1 MNAKDL
7 PPTDLLYNDDP
18 YAAEC
23 EASVIAASGD
33 DLVLD
38 RTVFYPEGGGQA
50 ADSGTLN
57 GIPVHRLER
66 VTISERSTPEG
77 IPIPLDSTVVHTV
90 PDHGLV
96 AGDRA
101 HLVLDWERRYA
112 NMKMHTAAHLLF
124 AATREFLEEEGQS
137 AVTKGCQIEGASA
150 RFDFRADIGTEAI
163 AGIERRVRELAQS
176 GLEAHVESADNGLR
190 TWHLGEIEI
199 PCGGTHVRSM
209 TELDGE
215 PHVKRRRKGAGL
227 TRLYIALT

>member
-1 MNAKDL
+1 MILMRLSAKPRL
-7 PPTDLLYNDDP
+7 SPRVVTIWFSIEP
-18 YAAEC
+18 Y
-23 EASVIAASGD
+23 SIPS
-33 DLVLD
+33 
-38 RTVFYPEGGGQA
+38 QA

-77 IPIPLDSTVVHTV
+77 IPVPLESTVVHTV

-199 PCGGTHVRSM
+199 PCDSRAEHDRA
-209 TELDGE
+209 
-215 PHVKRRRKGAGL
+215 RW
-227 TRLYIALT
+227 